1 MGNVIKLVKN
11 KYKDEEPIQKLLSL
25 IENDFV
31 RVNNLINE
39 QVISQVD
46 RIPDVSNHIIEL
58 GGKRLRPILTLT
70 TSKICQYK
78 GDMHIKLAAAV
89 ELMHTATLLHDDVV
103 DDSDFRRGKS
113 ASHIV
118 WDNKS
123 SILVGDFLLGKAFQ
137 LMVETKSLE
146 CLKNLSNASAKIAE
160 GEVTQLIASDNIKTT
175 EDQYMHIIE
184 AKTAEL
190 FSTACVV
197 SALIAES
204 KEEEINALISFGKNL
219 GIAFQ
224 LKDDALDYSGDEKIL
239 GKNIGDDFF
248 EGKVTLPI
256 ILAYRRGNVSE
267 REFLENSFNN
277 KIRNKDLLKKA
288 IKIINQYNTI
298 NDTLSKAKQHG
309 RVAKDALA
317 IFPETEF
324 KAALMKLVD
333 FSIIRSH

>member
-11 KYKDEEPIQKLLSL
+11 KYKDEEPIQRLLSL
-25 IENDFV
+25 IEDDFIK
-31 RVNNLINE
+31 VNELIND
-39 QVISQVD
+39 QVISHVD

-70 TSKICQYK
+70 TSKICGYN
-78 GDMHIKLAAAV
+78 GNYHINLAAAV

-103 DDSDFRRGKS
+103 DDSDIRRGKS
-113 ASHIV
+113 ASHII

-160 GEVTQLIASDNIKTT
+160 GEVMQLIASDNIKTT
-175 EDQYMHIIE
+175 EDQYMNIIE

-197 SALIAES
+197 GALIS
-204 KEEEINALISFGKNL
+204 QSNEEEINALISFGKNL

-224 LKDDALDYSGDEKIL
+224 LKDDALDYDGDKETL
-239 GKNIGDDFF
+239 GKNIGEDFL

-256 ILAYRRGNVSE
+256 ILAYRRGNNSE

-277 KIRNKDLLKKA
+277 KIRNKELLKNA
-288 IKIINQYNTI
+288 IKVIKQYNTI
-298 NDTLSKAKQHG
+298 DDTLSKAHQHG
-309 RVAKDALA
+309 RIAKDALA

-324 KAALMKLVD
+324 KEALMKLVD
-333 FSIIRSH
+333 FSIIRSN